1 MNYYNPYENKQYEDW
16 ESITKNLISNH
27 PLSTENIQKEVLNS
41 WEDIF
46 NSSIGVYKIGVDI
59 FPQPQIMG
67 FFLHELIA
75 LHLHRQS
82 PREWSRN
89 NTINDKDL
97 VYLSDTKYSIKI
109 KTSSHPNKIFGN
121 RSYAQKTESTKGTKS
136 GYYLAVNFEK
146 FDKSNPK
153 PKILIIRFGWLDH
166 TDWVGQKSA
175 SGQQAHIPSRIES
188 KKLLKIYELK
198 KG

>member
-67 FFLHELIA
+67 FFF
-75 LHLHRQS
+75 
-82 PREWSRN
+82 
-89 NTINDKDL
+89 T
-97 VYLSDTKYSIKI
+97 
-109 KTSSHPNKIFGN
+109 
-121 RSYAQKTESTKGTKS
+121 
-136 GYYLAVNFEK
+136 
-146 FDKSNPK
+146 
-153 PKILIIRFGWLDH
+153 
-166 TDWVGQKSA
+166 
-175 SGQQAHIPSRIES
+175 
-188 KKLLKIYELK
+188 
-198 KG
+198 